1 LQIKKDRSLIEDNN
15 YLVNNFLNKEILNNK
30 VSKEQFFG
38 I

>member
-15 YLVNNFLNKEILNNK
+15 YLVNNFLKKEILNNK
-30 VSKEQFFG
+30 VNKEQLFG